1 MPIEAP
7 SGTLDIENAKLRV
20 SEFSAT
26 TGVGITNST
35 STRQLESIYPIRYID
50 ADGTQT
56 DEANAVH
63 IAAFVGCTYHCG

>member
-26 TGVGITNST
+26 TGVGIGTENT
-35 STRQLESIYPIRYID
+35 QNYPLYIYKATEPELILQEGR
-50 ADGTQT
+50 
-56 DEANAVH
+56 
-63 IAAFVGCTYHCG
+63 